1 MTFFSIFKCN
11 VIVDVVLSV
20 SLYKLIARTSKSNE
34 KLTFEERASPF
45 ITQNFNNILVNSFH
59 AAKIWIGFEFFWIS
73 ILP

>member
-1 MTFFSIFKCN
+1 MTFFQFSN
-11 VIVDVVLSV
+11 VML
-20 SLYKLIARTSKSNE
+20 LLTSYYWCHSTNWLHEQAKNNE